1 MTKDFG
7 SSAFELTIRKSVKAK
22 YVRIRISHKLGV
34 ELVVP
39 MYVSES
45 KALRFLETKK
55 VWIINHLARLQIR
68 KANNTFML
76 FGVPSEPVSKLQ
88 QKRMLLSY
96 LAESCK
102 RYAAML
108 GVSYNKIAVKETNNQ
123 WGSCSAKGNLS
134 FALRLIK
141 FEKEVID
148 YVVAHEV
155 SHLIVKDHSK
165 RFWKTVESICPNY
178 KALRK
183 SLR

>member
-1 MTKDFG
+1 MTNYFG
-7 SSAFELTIRKSVKAK
+7 SNAFEVTIRKSVKAK
-22 YVRIRISHKLGV
+22 YVRIRISEKLGV

-39 MYVSES
+39 IFVSEA
-45 KALRFLETKK
+45 KALKFLETKK

-68 KANNTFML
+68 KANNDGII
-76 FGVPSEPVSKLQ
+76 FGMPSEPISKLQ
-88 QKRMLLSY
+88 QKRLLLAY
-96 LAESCK
+96 LSESCK
-102 RYAAML
+102 RHAQL
-108 GVSYNKIAVKETNNQ
+108 LDVTFNRISVKETYNQ
-123 WGSCSAKGNLS
+123 WGSCSARGNLS

-141 FEKEVID
+141 FKKEVID

-178 KALRK
+178 KALKK